1 MLKGSVQGINTPFI
15 FVAVTKLLEDGTT
28 AKIVQ
33 LLFDKVGEQLQKQPG
48 YGKNYIF
55 LVTGFGTDLFSP

>member
-33 LLFDKVGEQLQKQPG
+33 LLFDKVGEQLQK
-48 YGKNYIF
+48 
-55 LVTGFGTDLFSP
+55 